1 MKCQTL
7 LSSGTCQWKENI
19 ATDYQCKEGTFTN
32 TTTTSLQKDS
42 IQWTLCRSTIASHN
56 VKSIPWYNATES
68 LLSTQVKSVTQHAF
82 TSIIPYPTTEQDTI
96 CKSMKNFQDVL
107 IQKNLEYGP
116 LWCDKEVYRIA
127 KEIQLLKDDE
137 FENIF
142 LCLGGFHTWKLIVAF
157 CGQYLEESSKVKIQ
171 F

>member
-1 MKCQTL
+1 
-7 LSSGTCQWKENI
+7 
-19 ATDYQCKEGTFTN
+19 
-32 TTTTSLQKDS
+32 
-42 IQWTLCRSTIASHN
+42 
-56 VKSIPWYNATES
+56 
-68 LLSTQVKSVTQHAF
+68 
-82 TSIIPYPTTEQDTI
+82 
-96 CKSMKNFQDVL
+96 MKNFQDGL

-157 CGQYLEESSKVKIQ
+157 CGKYLEESGKDTVLVENKIFGIGVVKSVMNRKHSCGKQGMILI
-171 F
+171 

>member
-1 MKCQTL
+1 M
-7 LSSGTCQWKENI
+7 
-19 ATDYQCKEGTFTN
+19 
-32 TTTTSLQKDS
+32 QKDS

-142 LCLGGFHTWKLIVAF
+142 LCLGGFHT
-157 CGQYLEESSKVKIQ
+157 
-171 F
+171 

>member
-1 MKCQTL
+1 M
-7 LSSGTCQWKENI
+7 
-19 ATDYQCKEGTFTN
+19 ATDYQCKEDTFTN
-32 TTTTSLQKDS
+32 TTTTSLQKDF
-42 IQWTLCRSTIASHN
+42 IQWTLCRSTIASH

-82 TSIIPYPTTEQDTI
+82 TSIIPYPTTEQDKI
-96 CKSMKNFQDVL
+96 YKSMKNFQDGL

-142 LCLGGFHTWKLIVAF
+142 LCLGGFHT
-157 CGQYLEESSKVKIQ
+157 
-171 F
+171 